1 VTARPSRL
9 PRALLALT
17 AAAVVPLA
25 GCAGTDATESSTP
38 PSRGSA
44 SASSSSSAPAG
55 TSAAADGRRIEVTVS
70 GGQASGDTGRV
81 QVPQGEHVSL
91 VITSDVADEVHVHG
105 YDLEEELEPGKPTNL
120 TFDATVPGVFEVEL
134 HETGT
139 LLLTLQ
145 VG

>member
-17 AAAVVPLA
+17 AAAVLPLA
-25 GCAGTDATESSTP
+25 GCAGKDATESSASS
-38 PSRGSA
+38 SRNSP
-44 SASSSSSAPAG
+44 SASSSGSAPTG
-55 TSAAADGRRIEVTVS
+55 RTAAAEGRRIEVTMS
-70 GGQASGDTGRV
+70 GGQVSGDTGRV
-81 QVPQGEHVSL
+81 QVTQGEQVSL

-105 YDLEEELEPGKPTNL
+105 YELEQELAPGTPTTL

-134 HETGT
+134 HEAGT

>member
-25 GCAGTDATESSTP
+25 GCAGTNGTESSP
-38 PSRGSA
+38 SPSRGSA

>member
-17 AAAVVPLA
+17 AAAALSLA
-25 GCAGTDATESSTP
+25 GCAGKDATESS
-38 PSRGSA
+38 
-44 SASSSSSAPAG
+44 ASSSQNSSSSGPASIG
-55 TSAAADGRRIEVTVS
+55 ATAAAEGRRIEVTIS
-70 GGQASGDTGRV
+70 GGQVSGDTGRV
-81 QVPQGEHVSL
+81 QLTQGEQVSL

-105 YDLEEELEPGKPTNL
+105 YDLEHELAPGTPTTL
-120 TFDATVPGVFEVEL
+120 SFDATVPGVFEVEL
-134 HETGT
+134 HEAGT